1 MRLYTIHHDPVA
13 ADPDSEFVVVKEGFC
28 WPALVFTALW
38 ALWHRMWLVF
48 VVLLVTGAAL
58 EFALALSGADDVAS
72 LTIGLGYSLLIGY
85 GANDLRRWTLARRG
99 NSLLGVVA
107 ADDGEAAL
115 HRYVDRNPDPAGPR
129 PVRPGDVLGL
139 P

>member
-1 MRLYTIHHDPVA
+1 MRLYTIHHDPA
-13 ADPDSEFVVVKEGFC
+13 STDLESEFVVVKEGFC
-28 WPALVFTALW
+28 WPAVVFTALW

-48 VVLLVTGAAL
+48 VALLVTGVAL
-58 EFALALSGADDVAS
+58 ELALELSGADDVAS
-72 LTIGLGYSLLIGY
+72 LAIGLGYALLVGY

-115 HRYVDRNPDPAGPR
+115 HRYVDRNPGPARPR
-129 PVRPGDVLGL
+129 PVAPGDVLGL